1 MFHIITFNYGQMII
15 KPYVLFSFYEN
26 KFSIPLTEFNVAI
39 NFPSVIFLYNV
50 KMAKPTETCN
60 KY

>member
-1 MFHIITFNYGQMII
+1 MYQWPSCDNES
-15 KPYVLFSFYEN
+15 SF
-26 KFSIPLTEFNVAI
+26 PLTEFNVAI
-39 NFPSVIFLYNV
+39 NFPSAMFLYDV